1 MAVVYTPK
9 GPTSTPYIFGGTAD
23 GTKNIPGPFPRYDIT
38 TEVVRQ
44 DSIKHKR
51 PKHTIVVSG
60 TALIAASA
68 SMLVEGARQAEIHT
82 LIKRIHGISGDNRHG
97 KLEIQ
102 PYGGGGNFI
111 TLQDARVVTVS
122 TPEQT
127 EQSSGV
133 QSQDYSITFEGY
145 VLDTIGTEDD
155 FDGYNLSTATETW
168 EVAPDEGRHQD
179 INPNFTGA
187 NAKRIFTV
195 THAISATGVD
205 KFSSSA
211 FEERGWKQ
219 ARDWCE
225 SRCVATP
232 NWQAD
237 GTPPKD
243 RQPSPDASPDST
255 NIPLQIPA
263 DYVVTNVVRSRS
275 IGHAENTYSINET
288 FILVPPDGYL
298 ATSSINVSGSNSLDG
313 DFMTVDVTIDVTG
326 LPSVEDPDGTGEL
339 VATSGSRY
347 ANAKALASVLNN
359 LAPTYALNFY
369 NAHYIGETTLGRV
382 LITDPEVSRSE
393 THGETDGSIS
403 ITISYNDRCLLDEN
417 ALSENVTLNYS
428 NRDGLNRVIALI
440 PVIGKATGPVIQ
452 DMGTTTEETL
462 SISVEK
468 KMAVEFRSVIPGH
481 NADAYVPTGAKRRSM
496 TESWNPLT
504 GNFSYTA
511 EYVMCPGK
519 TGKQDAPCEGS

>member
-9 GPTSTPYIFGGTAD
+9 GPTSTPYVFGGTAD

-68 SMLVEGARQAEIHT
+68 SMLVEGARQAAIHT

-102 PYGGGGNFI
+102 PYGGGANFI

-187 NAKRIFTV
+187 NTKRIFTV

-255 NIPLQIPA
+255 NIPLQIPV

-288 FILVPPDGYL
+288 FVLVPPDGDL
-298 ATSSINVSGSNSLDG
+298 ATSSINVSG
-313 DFMTVDVTIDVTG
+313 
-326 LPSVEDPDGTGEL
+326 
-339 VATSGSRY
+339 
-347 ANAKALASVLNN
+347 
-359 LAPTYALNFY
+359 
-369 NAHYIGETTLGRV
+369 
-382 LITDPEVSRSE
+382 
-393 THGETDGSIS
+393 
-403 ITISYNDRCLLDEN
+403 
-417 ALSENVTLNYS
+417 
-428 NRDGLNRVIALI
+428 
-440 PVIGKATGPVIQ
+440 
-452 DMGTTTEETL
+452 
-462 SISVEK
+462 
-468 KMAVEFRSVIPGH
+468 
-481 NADAYVPTGAKRRSM
+481 
-496 TESWNPLT
+496 
-504 GNFSYTA
+504 
-511 EYVMCPGK
+511 
-519 TGKQDAPCEGS
+519 